1 MSIEYF
7 QRRQNNLKEKI
18 AKENLDGMLVT
29 NLTHIRYLCG
39 FTGSSATLLITDD
52 QINFITDGRYV
63 VQSEKEVKGANVII
77 DSIPHFEVIK
87 DKSLLKN
94 GQRIGFDGNNVTH
107 QGHQQISNVLT
118 GQQLV
123 NLTGVI
129 ESLAMIKDDKELEAI
144 KTAVEI
150 TDKAFSEVLPMVKI
164 GVEEKIIA
172 NQLSFLYRKYGDS
185 DSDAFAAIVGTGP
198 NSAKPHHKPT
208 DRKIGPG
215 ELLVIDSGAKFAGYH
230 ADMTR
235 SFATKGFS
243 EEQKSIYDIVLN
255 AQVKSIEG
263 IKAGMSCKSIDSI
276 ARNHIT
282 QAGYGKFFDHG
293 LGHSLGLEIHEN
305 PRFSKVSEDILEE
318 NCVMTVEPGIY
329 VPDIGGVRIED
340 DVIVTK
346 NGAEILNKTSK
357 EFQIIS

>member
-1 MSIEYF
+1 
-7 QRRQNNLKEKI
+7 
-18 AKENLDGMLVT
+18 
-29 NLTHIRYLCG
+29 
-39 FTGSSATLLITDD
+39 
-52 QINFITDGRYV
+52 
-63 VQSEKEVKGANVII
+63 
-77 DSIPHFEVIK
+77 
-87 DKSLLKN
+87 
-94 GQRIGFDGNNVTH
+94 
-107 QGHQQISNVLT
+107 
-118 GQQLV
+118 
-123 NLTGVI
+123 
-129 ESLAMIKDDKELEAI
+129 
-144 KTAVEI
+144 
-150 TDKAFSEVLPMVKI
+150 MVKI

-263 IKAGMSCKSIDSI
+263 IKAGMSCKSVDSI
-276 ARNHIT
+276 ARDHIN

-305 PRFSKVSEDILEE
+305 PRFSKVSEDVLEE
-318 NCVMTVEPGIY
+318 NYVMTVEPGIY
-329 VPDIGGVRIED
+329 VPDVGGVRIED
-340 DVIVTK
+340 DIIVTK
-346 NGAEILNKTSK
+346 NGAQILNKTSK
-357 EFQIIS
+357 EFQVIS